1 MEERCNRTM
10 SEPAKTWEG
19 SNELKMVPLAGLEP
33 AFLSELDFESECN
46 CYISLIYI
54 DNIVYNFAMCKNPC
68 KF

>member
-33 AFLSELDFESECN
+33 AFLSELDFES
-46 CYISLIYI
+46 SAST
-54 DNIVYNFAMCKNPC
+54 NFTTGALC
-68 KF
+68 